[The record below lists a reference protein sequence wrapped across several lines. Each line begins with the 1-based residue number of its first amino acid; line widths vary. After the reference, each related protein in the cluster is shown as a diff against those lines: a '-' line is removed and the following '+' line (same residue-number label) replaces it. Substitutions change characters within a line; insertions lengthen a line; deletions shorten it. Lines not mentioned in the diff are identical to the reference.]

1 MLLFT
6 TREKLELQSVPA
18 GKSSQIVFQNKLLT
32 RGPDFARKLWEKAK
46 KYCENSYD
54 PNSLC
59 VLVEHPAYVSVW
71 KEDSE
76 NAVEKAIE
84 TVTAEKS
91 SAQTNRIELD
101 TESIARARKELAQ
114 FIGPIA
120 SLVCDR
126 TLAEGNHN
134 MDGREFIKALAKQ
147 IPDSDEA
154 KIFERRLLSGIN

>member
-1 MLLFT
+1 MLLYT
-6 TREKLELQSVPA
+6 TREKLELQSIP
-18 GKSSQIVFQNKLLT
+18 GNKSSQIVFQNKLLT

-46 KYCENSYD
+46 QYCESCYD

-71 KEDSE
+71 KEDNE
-76 NAVEKAIE
+76 IAALKQRNTPKTAPDPEKITPVELNTELI
-84 TVTAEKS
+84 S
-91 SAQTNRIELD
+91 RAQ
-101 TESIARARKELAQ
+101 AELAQ

-120 SLVCDR
+120 SLICDR

-134 MDGREFIKALAKQ
+134 LDGKEFIKALAAQ

-154 KIFERRLLSGIN
+154 KVFERRLLS